1 MRVLITFKV
10 GDDKGWNHTRHF
22 DLDLAESETLK
33 RDFLAHINGGIGAL
47 SGASY
52 RCIDP
57 DTGQSR
63 ELAVRFSDILYIEF
77 MPQTGATDFQ
87 SHSQAAVAGKP
98 ISGPLQTRLS
108 TSPLQSRYVSGG
120 GKEEE

>member
-33 RDFLAHINGGIGAL
+33 RDFLAHVNGGIGAL

-63 ELAVRFSDILYIEF
+63 ELAIRFSDILYAEF
-77 MPQTGATDFQ
+77 MPQTGVTLTLIPKVRLLA
-87 SHSQAAVAGKP
+87 SRSAGRFRRA
-98 ISGPLQTRLS
+98 SVRRLYS
-108 TSPLQSRYVSGG
+108 T
-120 GKEEE
+120 EM